1 VQIVNRLP
9 IFRNWVHEIKPP
21 LPRGFDPGFISPR
34 ELEKRVVVVQ
44 KPEVEDDA
52 DEVVVKTHHGCCI
65 IS

>member
-1 VQIVNRLP
+1 M
-9 IFRNWVHEIKPP
+9 HEIKPP